1 MKRRERRSG
10 DGCGWHRGT
19 RRRQGRRGNG
29 RGSGTTP
36 GVDVRRRRGD
46 LSARRAPDHG
56 RGDHGPRRGP
66 PFPYGDPLAERRRP
80 LGPAQLVLQPPLH
93 PTTTMRCSTRLTSR
107 ITSVYFGADLGT
119 VAQGGEPMGTP
130 VTEAFSTAQACRV
143 VGVTYRQIDYWAHS
157 RLVTPSLQEAAGSGT
172 RRRYSFADLV
182 ELRVV
187 KKLID
192 AGVDLRR
199 VRTGWPSARSWS
211 RCAAPSWLCSPPHG
225 GRKARSPVAD
235 RRARGAEQASSS
247 REAPP
252 GG

>member
-1 MKRRERRSG
+1 MQPLARHHLRTRGKSDTGATREIGAVRGVLVWAPPDEARRMPEAPAVQSAEVDLTDEG
-10 DGCGWHRGT
+10 
-19 RRRQGRRGNG
+19 GREGNP
-29 RGSGTTP
+29 RIKALVRISTTSPGSGGEIMALA
-36 GVDVRRRRGD
+36 GVLRTGISLRKAAAH
-46 LSARRAPDHG
+46 SALRS
-56 RGDHGPRRGP
+56 
-66 PFPYGDPLAERRRP
+66 F
-80 LGPAQLVLQPPLH
+80 VLQPPLH

-199 VRTGWPSARSWS
+199 VRHARTLRRSPSSPT
-211 RCAAPSWLCSPPHG
+211 AAPSTP
-225 GRKARSPVAD
+225 AA
-235 RRARGAEQASSS
+235 
-247 REAPP
+247 AP
-252 GG
+252 

>member
-1 MKRRERRSG
+1 VWTFDVDGVTYQHDEPRITGGEIMALAGVLRTGIPLRNAAAHSALRS
-10 DGCGWHRGT
+10 
-19 RRRQGRRGNG
+19 
-29 RGSGTTP
+29 
-36 GVDVRRRRGD
+36 
-46 LSARRAPDHG
+46 
-56 RGDHGPRRGP
+56 
-66 PFPYGDPLAERRRP
+66 F
-80 LGPAQLVLQPPLH
+80 VLQPPLH

-252 GG
+252 GGCLAE